1 MVQFVVCY
9 ATADGVVARL
19 HAYGRGDGSLRDVNH
34 VRDIV
39 RCFAKGNEGAVSCE
53 PPADGERVM
62 FEITLGVSRTRRGG
76 SRYSNWDYRQ
86 VQPCPQCVAEA
97 GMDLFA
103 LIKRNLRRTARAAG
117 QRMRME
123 DPR

>member
-1 MVQFVVCY
+1 MTQFVVCY
-9 ATADGVVARL
+9 STCDGVVARL
-19 HAYGRGDGSLRDVNH
+19 HAFGRGEGSVRDENH

-39 RCFAKGNEGAVSCE
+39 ACFAKGNEGAVVCAA
-53 PPADGERVM
+53 PGPGERVL

-86 VQPCPQCVAEA
+86 VQPCPQNVAEA
-97 GMDLFA
+97 GMDLFR

-117 QRMRME
+117 ARMCME
-123 DPR
+123 GVR